1 MASIFTRI
9 IAGEIPGQFVFKD
22 PLWVALL
29 DIAPAN
35 PGHLLLV
42 PRAECALL
50 SELPPVTLQ
59 ALGGYLARA
68 TAMLRRVTLAPALNV
83 VVNDGA
89 AAGQLVPHAHLHLIP
104 RFPGDGTFTHAPGGA
119 YAAGELQSWGER
131 LRLAWT

>member
-42 PRAECALL
+42 PRAESALL
-50 SELPPVTLQ
+50 AELPAATLD

-68 TAMLRRVTLAPALNV
+68 LVAVRRATRAPAVNV
-83 VVNDGA
+83 VVNDGP
-89 AAGQLVPHAHLHLIP
+89 AAGQLVPHAHLHIIP
-104 RFPGDGTFTHAPGGA
+104 RFPGDGKFTHAVGGS
-119 YAAGELQSWGER
+119 YDAGELQHWGDA
-131 LRLAWT
+131 LRQAWV